1 MNGLNLKAVLTEE
14 EEDLRREDSL
24 TGMRRLL
31 ESQPERFRLKAEPAA
46 FPPRKRT
53 DRRRRQPDALRD
65 ARPGPF
71 PSRLPWELLPA
82 PQQPRVR
89 TRVVYRT
96 LPAKDLARLVRTDM
110 KERRI
115 TMEEMAAFLH
125 ISPGTFRK
133 WLRAPEDMTV
143 RDYGALTAWLNQN
156 PDREGRLP
164 G

>member
-1 MNGLNLKAVLTEE
+1 MNTMNLKAVLTEE

-31 ESQPERFRLKAEPAA
+31 ESQPERFRLQAETAA

-53 DRRRRQPDALRD
+53 DRRRRQPDALRA
-65 ARPGPF
+65 ARSGPF
-71 PSRLPWELLPA
+71 PSRLPWELLPV
-82 PQQPRVR
+82 PEPIRMR

-96 LPAKDLARLVRTDM
+96 LPAKDLTRLVRTDM

-133 WLRAPEDMTV
+133 WLRAPEDMTI
-143 RDYGALTAWLNQN
+143 RDYGALTAWLNKN

>member
-1 MNGLNLKAVLTEE
+1 MKTMNLKAVLTEE

-24 TGMRRLL
+24 AGMRRLL
-31 ESQPERFRLKAEPAA
+31 DSQPERFRLSVEPAA
-46 FPPRKRT
+46 FPPRKRS
-53 DRRRRQPDALRD
+53 DRRRRQPDALRA
-65 ARPGPF
+65 ARSGPF

-82 PQQPRVR
+82 SQPPRVR

-96 LPAKDLARLVRTDM
+96 LPAADLARLVRTDM
-110 KERRI
+110 KERWI

-133 WLRAPEDMTV
+133 WLRSPEDMTV
-143 RDYGALTAWLNQN
+143 RDYGALTAWLNQS
-156 PDREGRLP
+156 PAREGRRP

>member
-1 MNGLNLKAVLTEE
+1 MNTMNLKAVLTEE

-24 TGMRRLL
+24 AGMRRLL

-53 DRRRRQPDALRD
+53 DRRRRQPDALRA
-65 ARPGPF
+65 ARSGPF

-82 PQQPRVR
+82 PEPSHVR

-96 LPAKDLARLVRTDM
+96 LPAADLTRLVRTDM

-156 PDREGRLP
+156 PEREGGLP

>member
-24 TGMRRLL
+24 AGMRRLL
-31 ESQPERFRLKAEPAA
+31 DSQPERFRLKAEPAA

-53 DRRRRQPDALRD
+53 DRRRKQPDALRA

-82 PQQPRVR
+82 PQPPRVR

-96 LPAKDLARLVRTDM
+96 RPAADLTRLVRTDM

-133 WLRAPEDMTV
+133 WLRVPEDMTV
-143 RDYGALTAWLNQN
+143 RDYGALTAWLNES
-156 PDREGRLP
+156 PARKGRLP